1 MPVLLDN
8 FDSGPLAMP
17 GSGTGK
23 QGTDGMDGLTI
34 AANDPPDIALT
45 QLNFEDGRLA
55 AGNFREHHLIGIL
68 DYLSNDEL
76 EKFLHDV
83 WGGFS
88 STGGGAGCS
97 CCDGGVLA
105 VAIRLFFLIK
115 LRTVSEA

>member
-8 FDSGPLAMP
+8 FDSGPLAMS

-23 QGTDGMDGLTI
+23 QGTDGMNGLTI

-97 CCDGGVLA
+97 CGDGGVLA